1 MRVRT
6 ERMAWRGSRRS
17 GPRWRRRVRARAR
30 ARVMCG
36 RVWALYTLRAGVVR
50 DVVCRKPHAGCGRS
64 EGGGLG
70 AECGT

>member
-1 MRVRT
+1 
-6 ERMAWRGSRRS
+6 
-17 GPRWRRRVRARAR
+17 VRARAR